1 MSYTIRAAVFPEE
14 RAAVRGLFEQY
25 QSELGVDLCFQNFA
39 AELRDLPGSYA
50 EPAGL
55 LLGAEYEGR
64 LIGCVALKALNATTA
79 EMKRL
84 YVEPGHRGT
93 GIARQLVLELVDRAR
108 GKHYSSIVLD
118 TLPTMSRAQ
127 RLYVSLGFTDVA
139 AYTYNPIAGVRYMA
153 LAINQ
158 SAAPCRDHA

>member
-1 MSYTIRAAVFPEE
+1 MSYTIRAAIFPEE

-55 LLGAEYEGR
+55 L